1 MTQVY
6 RLFDLDAS
14 RNFAYEL
21 YQLMQTENVK
31 VITFEGELGAGKTFI
46 ISELI
51 KLLMHDSF
59 LDVTSPTF
67 NIVNEYKFYNDKF
80 YHFDL
85 YRIENEQELH
95 NIGFEEY
102 LSNGVCIIE
111 WPEHYADKFI
121 KDYKQI
127 VIHIKLINQSS
138 TLTIREASVEV
149 LV

>member
-1 MTQVY
+1 MIQVY

-14 RNFAYEL
+14 KKLAHEL

-31 VITFEGELGAGKTFI
+31 VVTFEGELGAGKTFI

-51 KLLMHDSF
+51 KLLMNDSF

-95 NIGFEEY
+95 DIGFEEY

-111 WPEHYADKFI
+111 WPEHYAAKFI
-121 KDYKQI
+121 KDYKRI
-127 VIHIKLINQSS
+127 AIHIKLINQSS

-149 LV
+149 LT